1 MTPLIETL
9 KSIGGWPLVGQK
21 TNYIEE
27 KFSWQDSLAR
37 ILGVLNIGSIFAIN
51 VQSDANDTM
60 VNRVYV
66 RNLKLQC

>member
-21 TNYIEE
+21 TNYNEE

-37 ILGVLNIGSIFAIN
+37 IIGVLNIGSIFAID
-51 VQSDANDTM
+51 VKPDANDTM